1 MYIYFI
7 SSKAFGD
14 NIHKIINSDEKREIV
29 DIIKN
34 HQLLYRSQFDVT
46 ELTADID
53 QNGYNEFLKN
63 IECYKDLKRFY
74 KFDTDIEEFKTLL
87 EAYCTFNSKLSKFSK
102 ENDTQDDDKEDD
114 DKEDQIQEESKT
126 KLYVKE
132 TKYNTDMLKLYKEI
146 NKDVKI
152 ESPLDNYNR
161 NIKTMDLIKNFN
173 NKISGNT
180 NVKGVNKTFENKFAN
195 IDLRDSRVSYIYDD
209 TADTFLH
216 KQVSINDPKTI
227 FTKANSIRDSD
238 HKAVLKNIKQMSDKE
253 WKLKSKDMNGKVNE
267 DGSTANIFTKIDH
280 DTDEDQNTEEED
292 QNIQEEEEI
301 FSREIAFV
309 NNLLLEKKIIYFEED
324 EIHTLDHDDFNEFNL
339 LEKFIIKN
347 NDMVISIITYKLE
360 RYLKN
365 KKDLSIEKISK
376 IIKLAEDLIEDSDE
390 DEKQDSLNFL
400 LNSPNISLDLQPL
413 PDLKKYKIPNSPET
427 AIRDFIT
434 KHCLRVS
441 GNKELA
447 RNVFNK
453 FNDYIY
459 ENNFNSVISQLNKT
473 KFTQYL
479 KKHFLYKRFTEGMYW
494 INMKL
499 VD

>member
-102 ENDTQDDDKEDD
+102 EETQEG
-114 DKEDQIQEESKT
+114 SKT
-126 KLYVKE
+126 KSYVKE
-132 TKYNTDMLKLYKEI
+132 TEHNTDMLKLYKKI

-152 ESPLDNYNR
+152 ESLLDNYNR

-180 NVKGVNKTFENKFAN
+180 NVKGINKTFENKFAN

-216 KQVSINDPKTI
+216 KQVSVNDPKTI

-280 DTDEDQNTEEED
+280 DTDEDQNIEEED
-292 QNIQEEEEI
+292 KNIQEEEEI

-390 DEKQDSLNFL
+390 DEDEKQDSLNFL
-400 LNSPNISLDLQPL
+400 LGPSYIKNN
-413 PDLKKYKIPNSPET
+413 KIPNSPET

-459 ENNFNSVISQLNKT
+459 ENNFNCVISQLNKT